1 MGDAFRPVRR
11 EAEVDLTLVVP
22 AADGRG
28 LAVEEWGEPAGH
40 PVVLLHGTPGSRLG
54 PIPRPMVLYQLGI
67 RLITFDRP
75 GYGRSDR
82 RIGRAVA
89 DIAADVR
96 HIADFLEL
104 GEFAVLGRSG
114 GGPHA
119 LACAALL
126 SGRATRVAALVGLA
140 PAHAEGLDWFEGMA
154 AGNTREYLAVRRQ
167 GPLVAARLRS
177 VADRIRANPA
187 QYVANLYAELTQSDR
202 RVVSDAG
209 MRRMLLE
216 TFAEAFRTSADG
228 WIDDLLAF
236 CAPWGFDLGDIVV
249 PTMLWHGANDT
260 FSPAGHSRWLA
271 DRIPTSTVI
280 VQSGSAHFGAFDVLP
295 DMLTWLA
302 RPART
307 GWSHGL

>member
-1 MGDAFRPVRR
+1 MTR
-11 EAEVDLTLVVP
+11 VVP

-28 LAVEEWGEPAGH
+28 LAVEEWGEPAGR
-40 PVVLLHGTPGSRLG
+40 PVFLLHGTPGSRLG

-89 DIAADVR
+89 DVADDVR
-96 HIADFLEL
+96 RIANALEL
-104 GEFAVLGRSG
+104 REFAVLGRSG

-126 SGRATRVAALVGLA
+126 PGRASRVAALVGLA
-140 PAHAEGLDWFEGMA
+140 PAQAEGLDWFEGMA
-154 AGNTREYLAVRRQ
+154 ASNTREYLAVRRQ
-167 GPLVAARLRS
+167 GPLVSARLRS
-177 VADRIRANPA
+177 VADRIRADPA
-187 QYVANLYAELTQSDR
+187 QYVADLSAELTQSDR

-209 MRRMLLE
+209 MRRMLRE

-236 CAPWGFDLGDIVV
+236 CAPWGFELGDIVV

-271 DRIPTSTVI
+271 DRIPTSTVV
-280 VQSGSAHFGAFDVLP
+280 VQPGSAHFGAFDVLP
-295 DMLTWLA
+295 DVLTWLVEPDGAPGA
-302 RPART
+302 RASQR
-307 GWSHGL
+307 L

>member
-1 MGDAFRPVRR
+1 M
-11 EAEVDLTLVVP
+11 TTVVP

-28 LAVEEWGEPAGH
+28 LAVEEWGEPAGR
-40 PVVLLHGTPGSRLG
+40 PVFLLHGTPGSRLG

-82 RIGRAVA
+82 SIGRAVA
-89 DIAADVR
+89 DVADDVR
-96 HIADFLEL
+96 RIANALEL
-104 GEFAVLGRSG
+104 REFAVLGRSG

-126 SGRATRVAALVGLA
+126 PGRARRVAALVGLA
-140 PAHAEGLDWFEGMA
+140 PAQAEGLDWFEGMA
-154 AGNTREYLAVRRQ
+154 ASNTREYLAVRRQ
-167 GPLVAARLRS
+167 GPLVSARLRS
-177 VADRIRANPA
+177 VADRIRADPA
-187 QYVANLYAELTQSDR
+187 QYVADLSAELTQSDR

-236 CAPWGFDLGDIVV
+236 CAPWGFELGDIVV

-271 DRIPTSTVI
+271 DRIPTSTVV
-280 VQSGSAHFGAFDVLP
+280 VQPGSAHFGAFDVLP
-295 DMLTWLA
+295 DVLTWLVQPDSA
-302 RPART
+302 PGART
-307 GWSHGL
+307 SQRL

>member
-1 MGDAFRPVRR
+1 MTF
-11 EAEVDLTLVVP
+11 VVP
-22 AADGRG
+22 AADGRE

-40 PVVLLHGTPGSRLG
+40 PVFLLHGTPGSRLG

-67 RLITFDRP
+67 RLISFDRP

-82 RIGRAVA
+82 RIGRAVG

-96 HIADFLEL
+96 RIADFLEL
-104 GEFAVLGRSG
+104 PEFGVLGRSG

-126 SGRATRVAALVGLA
+126 PGRARRVAALVALA

-154 AGNTREYLAVRRQ
+154 PSNTREYLAVRRQ
-167 GPLVAARLRS
+167 GELVSARLRS

-187 QYVANLYAELTQSDR
+187 QHVANLYAELTGSDR
-202 RVVSDAG
+202 RVVGDGG

-216 TFAEAFRTSADG
+216 TFREAFRTSADG

-236 CAPWGFDLGDIVV
+236 CAPWGFELGDIVA

-271 DRIPTSTVI
+271 DQIPTSTVV
-280 VQSGSAHFGAFDVLP
+280 VQPGSAHFGAFDVLP

-302 RPART
+302 RPVEAPWPRRGPVVTGAGARDR
-307 GWSHGL
+307 G

>member
-1 MGDAFRPVRR
+1 M
-11 EAEVDLTLVVP
+11 TTVVP
-22 AADGRG
+22 AVDGRG
-28 LAVEEWGEPAGH
+28 LAVEEWGEPAGR
-40 PVVLLHGTPGSRLG
+40 PVFLLHGTPGSRLG

-89 DIAADVR
+89 DVADDVR
-96 HIADFLEL
+96 RIANTLEL
-104 GEFAVLGRSG
+104 REFAVLGRSG

-126 SGRATRVAALVGLA
+126 PGRARRVAALVGLA
-140 PAHAEGLDWFEGMA
+140 PAQAEGLDWFEGMA
-154 AGNTREYLAVRRQ
+154 ASNTREYLAVRRQ
-167 GPLVAARLRS
+167 GPLVSARLRS
-177 VADRIRANPA
+177 VADRIRADPA
-187 QYVANLYAELTQSDR
+187 QYVADLSAELTQSDR

-236 CAPWGFDLGDIVV
+236 CAPWGFELGEIVV

-271 DRIPTSTVI
+271 DRIPTSTVV
-280 VQSGSAHFGAFDVLP
+280 VQPGSAHFGAFDVLP
-295 DMLTWLA
+295 DVLTWLVQPDGA
-302 RPART
+302 PGART
-307 GWSHGL
+307 SQRL